1 MPVAPL
7 DDKTINGEGLGKPK
21 PRARE
26 PREPDRVVKKVEP
39 ITEEEPIRMGNPM
52 PEEEEEIV
60 EEESISD
67 IYRKILS
74 PEHREMTKKVLTMS
88 DEGKEL
94 LSELNINLSTDNQL
108 SAWETECLLQLR
120 SSLSQFQGIEN
131 LEVSVQLQ
139 VNLPMEPFKF
149 IVKQ

>member
-26 PREPDRVVKKVEP
+26 PREPERKVEKVP
-39 ITEEEPIRMGNPM
+39 QVTEDEPIRMHNPM
-52 PEEEEEIV
+52 PDEEVEI

-94 LSELNINLSTDNQL
+94 LSELNIINESNNQL
-108 SAWETECLLQLR
+108 SAWETECLSQLR

-139 VNLPMEPFKF
+139 VNLPMQPFTF